1 LACRSGLNYL
11 AKKIILELQKVS
23 KYYLMGETKCG
34 ALDEVDLKIYAG
46 ESMVIMGPS
55 GSGKSTMLHLLGCLD
70 KPTRGKIF
78 LDGIDTAKLTE
89 AELAKVR
96 GQKIGFVFQFFF
108 LMPTLNSVENVE
120 LPMLF
125 NGLSAEER
133 RSRAIELLKKV
144 GLGDRLWHTPSQLS
158 GGQRQRV
165 AVARAL
171 ANDPVMILADE
182 PTGNLDSKSGHEIL
196 KLFEE
201 LRKKENKTVVLVTH
215 DPDLIHHAERVVH
228 LKDGRIESDEK
239 GGLK

>member
-1 LACRSGLNYL
+1 MKSVAR
-11 AKKIILELQKVS
+11 KTILELRNVS
-23 KYYLMGETKCG
+23 KFYAMGQTKCD
-34 ALDEVDLKIYAG
+34 ALTDINLKIYAG
-46 ESMVIMGPS
+46 EALAIMGPS

-70 KPTRGKIF
+70 KPTHGKIL
-78 LDGIDTAKLTE
+78 LDGIDTARLTD
-89 AELAKVR
+89 AELARVR

-108 LMPTLNSVENVE
+108 LMPTLNAVENVE

-125 NGLSAEER
+125 NGLGADER
-133 RSRAIELLKKV
+133 REKAIELLKKV

-171 ANDPVMILADE
+171 ANDPVMVLADE

-196 KLFEE
+196 RLFAD
-201 LRKKENKTVVLVTH
+201 LRKKEGRTVVLVTH
-215 DPDLIHHAERVVH
+215 DPDLLHHAERVVH
-228 LKDGRIESDEK
+228 LKDGRIESDGK